1 MSAGRTRRG
10 QPLAALLLLLGSW
23 VGLRAAM
30 WQEPQQVWHGKAL
43 AAKDGSLAQTKL
55 HASDRIPVT
64 DPAKVPAQIASG
76 PVQPAQESAAFG
88 PARAFGPAAGRQA
101 VFYSQDFAADS
112 ASERMAVF
120 APKPSVALAQSEQP
134 GLAPGL
140 HNQAS
145 QTQQGRWSADAWL
158 FRRRAS
164 LGPPV
169 IPRLFIPSYGAS
181 QAGAVL
187 RYRLAP
193 GSALRPTVYL
203 RAAAALDR
211 SGERELSAGLSMR
224 PIRQLPV
231 SLSAEARLFSGSGR
245 TSLRPAVVAVTELAP
260 VGLPLGLRGE
270 AYGQAGYVG
279 GRFATYFADGHLRA
293 DRSLARIG
301 PAEMRLGGGI
311 WGGIQKGAGRLD
323 AGPSLV
329 IGGAIAGPAA
339 MRLAADW
346 RFRVAGNSVPGS
358 GPALTLSAGF

>member
-1 MSAGRTRRG
+1 MTAGRTRRG

-30 WQEPQQVWHGKAL
+30 WQEPRQVWHERAL
-43 AAKDGSLAQTKL
+43 EAADGSPAQTRL
-55 HASDRIPVT
+55 HASDRVPVR
-64 DPAKVPAQIASG
+64 DLAKAPAQVTSG
-76 PVQPAQESAAFG
+76 PVQPAQDSAAFG
-88 PARAFGPAAGRQA
+88 PTRVFGPAAGQPT
-101 VFYSQDFAADS
+101 VFYSQDFAADN
-112 ASERMAVF
+112 ASGRMAV
-120 APKPSVALAQSEQP
+120 AAQRPSLALAQSEQP

-164 LGPPV
+164 AGPPV

-203 RAAAALDR
+203 RGAAALDGSR
-211 SGERELSAGLSMR
+211 EREFSAGLSLR
-224 PIRQLPV
+224 PIRRLPV

-293 DRSLARIG
+293 DRGLVRLG
-301 PAEMRLGGGI
+301 PAEMRLGGGV
-311 WGGIQKGAGRLD
+311 WGGMQKGAGRLD

-329 IGGAIAGPAA
+329 IGGDMGGPAA

-346 RFRVAGNSVPGS
+346 RFRVAGNSLPGS

>member
-1 MSAGRTRRG
+1 MSASRTRRG

-30 WQEPQQVWHGKAL
+30 WQEPQKAWHGDAL
-43 AAKDGSLAQTKL
+43 IASAGSPVQTGLLA
-55 HASDRIPVT
+55 SYRVPVS
-64 DPAKVPAQIASG
+64 DPAKTLAQVAPG
-76 PVQPAQESAAFG
+76 PVQPAQESATFG
-88 PARAFGPAAGRQA
+88 PTRVFGPAAGQQT
-101 VFYSQDFAADS
+101 VFHSQDFVAAS
-112 ASERMAVF
+112 ASGRMAVL

-140 HNQAS
+140 HDQTS

-169 IPRLFIPSYGAS
+169 IPRLFFPSYGAS

-193 GSALRPTVYL
+193 GSALRPTLYL
-203 RAAAALDR
+203 RGAAALDGSR
-211 SGERELSAGLSMR
+211 EREFSAGLSLR
-224 PIRQLPV
+224 PIRRIPV

-245 TSLRPAVVAVTELAP
+245 TSLRPAAVAVTELAP

-293 DRSLARIG
+293 DRGLARLG
-301 PAEMRLGGGI
+301 PAEMRLGGGV

-329 IGGAIAGPAA
+329 IGGARAGPAA